1 MQKVQYH
8 VQKITKRTF
17 SRQIKQYYI
26 AFSTVNPYLGHN
38 PAIEFNT
45 LKINCYSRFLS
56 LFLAFG
62 TLTRTSKQC
71 SFANTEDG
79 FLQMQKESLGSE
91 CLFKSGSIRSSLIT
105 RKD

>member
-1 MQKVQYH
+1 MTVQKVQYH
-8 VQKITKRTF
+8 VQMIRKRAF
-17 SRQIKQYYI
+17 SFKIKQYCI

-45 LKINCYSRFLS
+45 QKLNCYSRFLS

-71 SFANTEDG
+71 SFANIADG
-79 FLQMQKESLGSE
+79 FLQMQKESFGAE
-91 CLFKSGSIRSSLIT
+91 CLFTSGSI
-105 RKD
+105 